1 MRGIKICGQIR
12 GFVLK
17 IDGEEII
24 TDPSEKIQS
33 VLSSKKLQCETCA
46 NLINIWKR
54 KTVSTKSIRVHLLI
68 SRGFL
73 QLNGPLMGFVLIA
86 TTRAVNN
93 GYNTRGDQWVAK
105 SILTR
110 RLSFTKPRSAITF
123 SFDSLIPPP
132 LFSPLSAVLPF
143 VIPPLERSSFR
154 SLSKVHPLFRD
165 RGLPPLINP
174 RRNLS
179 TTTRRVAR
187 VSCAFRVTAC
197 LNCSTCLTRPCRS
210 RTC

>member
-1 MRGIKICGQIR
+1 MSHQNFITSSQSAWYFAREKFLASLLVRSSRFFAPRVLVFIKQRGREWIWKQPSWIATGKSMRGIKICGQIR

-93 GYNTRGDQWVAK
+93 GYNTRGDQ
-105 SILTR
+105 
-110 RLSFTKPRSAITF
+110 
-123 SFDSLIPPP
+123 
-132 LFSPLSAVLPF
+132 
-143 VIPPLERSSFR
+143 
-154 SLSKVHPLFRD
+154 
-165 RGLPPLINP
+165 
-174 RRNLS
+174 
-179 TTTRRVAR
+179 
-187 VSCAFRVTAC
+187 
-197 LNCSTCLTRPCRS
+197 
-210 RTC
+210 